1 MSRNVT
7 HKLGR
12 TVKMCPYPCKEGRK
26 KFHWF
31 SYALCNEAQPLTD
44 LARDSKLVTCKHCL
58 KRLKSAEKVLG
69 EVLQEVK
76 P

>member
-7 HKLGR
+7 HKLNR
-12 TVKMCPYPCKEGRK
+12 TVKMCPYPCKGGQR
-26 KFHWF
+26 KFHYF
-31 SYALCNEAQPLTD
+31 SYAICNDVTPVTD
-44 LARDSKLVTCKHCL
+44 LARDPKLVTCKHCL